1 MRFGYLLIAL
11 FFLCQLLVG
20 QTIIYVD
27 KDASEGGDGTS
38 WSSAYKFL
46 NDALSD
52 AGIGLGEHHIWIV
65 EGTYY
70 TDEGNL
76 YVNDDQNSKFVIP
89 STVTAVIGG
98 FVGTEISADAADPAR
113 YLTTLS
119 GLVFEEYGA
128 TGIGSSYLLET
139 EAGASSLLIKG
150 FRVSNSSDQ
159 SGCLI
164 NITDATDRIQT
175 TFEQCNFLD
184 NESTQTLIVTSD
196 DDTVLFRNCRFERCQ
211 TSGGNLIQY
220 GNFESCYFNHN
231 NSTKAMLYRPGTVD
245 RCFISDNTTTSNV
258 SNADN
263 SLIYQ
268 PGSVF
273 NSLLYRNVTGGK
285 SIIHAY
291 NTQLLHSTFIDNYN
305 YQYNDSEIS
314 GSVTVGN
321 CLFFRSGI
329 KRGSIL
335 DSATVGYKST
345 VNLPVQSAFFGIFDY
360 YSWVYTSS
368 VYDQNSN
375 RLDYI
380 RFDDKVD
387 QNPYI
392 GTSVFESSFFKK
404 FNIQLPSTADNFF
417 PTAGQLNG
425 QSISEYRT
433 SLQSMHGRLLCNTD
447 VSYIPELTPIVLP
460 GLVIPDPFVNS
471 SDPLG
476 PDGQPFT
483 EDDGLRLDPNSQWAS
498 EVIDVTTIA
507 ADYELY
513 DILGKP
519 RITGGLIDLGAY
531 EYIPLEDADSDGISD
546 ANDDFPNDPSETLD
560 TDGDGLGDNQD
571 SDDDGDGV
579 DDAVE
584 IASGTDPKQYNSA
597 LYNFVQILG
606 SGAYDADDLSDSRLA
621 GQSDVTSEPNSF
633 NLFTA
638 DQVDTAAASA
648 RSAGQND
655 VTSDPSSFSLYNA
668 SDLSTAQSS
677 SRTLGQQDV
686 VTSPLSYGLYSPSYI
701 VSLLDSNRV
710 AGHSDVIADPTSYG
724 LYSEQGISELITDL
738 RPGSIVLD
746 VGPNNSA
753 TLELQIERS
762 SNLSSWTAV
771 TEDIVEIEIP
781 LSVDTEFYRFAFP
794 QD

>member
-1 MRFGYLLIAL
+1 MRFSFLLITPL
-11 FFLCQLLVG
+11 FLCQLLVG

-27 KDASEGGDGTS
+27 KDAAEGGDGTS
-38 WSSAYKFL
+38 WPSAYKFL

-52 AGIGLGEHHIWIV
+52 AGIGLGEHHIWIA

-139 EAGASSLLIKG
+139 EAGTSALLIKG
-150 FRVSNSSDQ
+150 FTVSNSSDQ

-164 NITDATDRIQT
+164 NINDSTDRIQT
-175 TFEQCNFLD
+175 TFEQCLFLD
-184 NESTQTLIVTSD
+184 NESTETLIVTSSS
-196 DDTVLFRNCRFERCQ
+196 DTVIFRNCRFERCQ
-211 TSGGNLIQY
+211 SSGGYFIQY
-220 GNFESCYFNHN
+220 GNFETCYFNQN
-231 NSTKAMLYRPGTVD
+231 NSQNSMLYRPGTID
-245 RCFISDNTTTSNV
+245 RCFISDNTTTSN
-258 SNADN
+258 SD
-263 SLIYQ
+263 SLIFE
-268 PGSVF
+268 PNNVF
-273 NSLLYRNVTGGK
+273 SSLLYRNVAG
-285 SIIHAY
+285 SRIIDANY
-291 NTQLLHSTFIDNYN
+291 QQLQLLHSSFIDNYN
-305 YQYNDSEIS
+305 YSHSSEIS
-314 GSVTVGN
+314 NSVTVGN
-321 CLFFRSGI
+321 CLFFRSGF
-329 KRGSIL
+329 SLSPIL
-335 DSATVGYKST
+335 DTATVGYKST
-345 VNLPVQSAFFGIFDY
+345 VNLPVQSAFFGVFGY
-360 YSWVYTSS
+360 AQS
-368 VYDQNSN
+368 NSN
-375 RLDYI
+375 GTNSNGTYVRLYNL
-380 RFDDKVD
+380 
-387 QNPYI
+387 QNQDPYA
-392 GTSVFESSFFKK
+392 GSSVFESGFFKK
-404 FNIQLPSTADNFF
+404 FESVIPSET
-417 PTAGQLNG
+417 LNVYLSPE
-425 QSISEYRT
+425 QSNGLSGGEFLSRM
-433 SLQSMHGRLLCNTD
+433 QSMHGRSLD
-447 VSYIPELTPIVLP
+447 KYGDSYAPELTPIVLP
-460 GLVIPDPFVNS
+460 DLVILDPFVNS

-498 EVIDVTTIA
+498 EVINVTTIT

-513 DILGKP
+513 DILGNP

-531 EYIPLEDADSDGISD
+531 EYAPIQDADGDGISD
-546 ANDDFPNDPSETLD
+546 ANDDFPNNPSETLD
-560 TDGDGLGDNQD
+560 TDDDGLGDNQD

-597 LYNFVQILG
+597 LYNFVQSLG

-633 NLFTA
+633 NLFTT
-638 DQVDTAAASA
+638 DQVDTAAVSA

-655 VTSDPSSFSLYNA
+655 VISDPSSFSLYNA

-686 VTSPLSYGLYSPSYI
+686 VTSPLSYGLYSPSYV

-724 LYSEQGISELITDL
+724 LYSEEGISELITDL

-746 VGPNNSA
+746 VGPSNSA